1 MPPRPR
7 FSHRISLALIAAVIL
22 LAPVLIASQSAPDKN
37 YLDAAARIRDAAM
50 NHSQV
55 MDTVAYLTDVIG
67 PRLTGSPN
75 HKRAAEYARD
85 KLREWGLA
93 NAHLESWNFGRG
105 WELTAFTAN
114 VISPTFSPLIAYPK
128 AWSPSTNGTVRGD
141 VVFFDPK
148 TFADLDQYKGKL
160 RGKIVLFSP
169 AREIDPLFIPQS
181 HRQSDED
188 LARLA
193 SAPPPEVRAQF
204 QMSPEQLRADGLN
217 RGKWQLLQTEGSAA
231 VLQPSFSDAGTVYV
245 TSATISYPMKTP
257 PEKRFPPWDL
267 SKPTVVPQVVVAAE
281 QYNRLLRFVAR
292 GVPVQLEINI
302 AARFIDSDPMSYNV
316 IAEIPGSDLKDEVVM
331 IGGSL
336 DSWHSAE
343 GATDNAVGAATAM
356 EVVRIIQSLG
366 LKPRR
371 TIRIA
376 LWSAEE
382 QGTLG
387 SRAYVAAH
395 FGHRVSPPSTSPA
408 QNLFDAT
415 PEWDKFEAYFNLD
428 YGTGRI
434 RGIYMQGNE
443 LVRPIFQKLLAPLN
457 DLGASTLTLANIGA
471 PDHMPF
477 EEIGLPGFQF
487 IRDYMEGNNTRAPHT
502 NMDTIEHV
510 LGDDLKQSA
519 AVAAS
524 VIYGLSMSSEKL
536 PRKPRP
542 WDAAGH

>member
-1 MPPRPR
+1 MPPRLLI
-7 FSHRISLALIAAVIL
+7 SHRLTLALLSAAL
-22 LAPVLIASQSAPDKN
+22 FLAGGSLASQSAPDKK
-37 YLDAAARIRDAAM
+37 YLDAVARIRDAAM

-75 HKRAAEYARD
+75 HKRAAEFARD

-93 NAHLESWNFGRG
+93 SAHLEPWGPFGRG
-105 WELTAFTAN
+105 WELAGFSAN

-128 AWSPSTNGTVRGD
+128 AWSPSTNGSVRGE

-169 AREIDPLFIPQS
+169 AREINPLFIPQS
-181 HRQSDED
+181 QRQSDED
-188 LARLA
+188 LQRLA
-193 SAPPPEVRAQF
+193 SAPPPDPRAVRQS
-204 QMSPEQLRADGLN
+204 SPEQLRAEGLN
-217 RGKWQLLQTEGSAA
+217 NRKWQLLQAEGPAV

-245 TSATISYPMKTP
+245 TSATISYPMDIP
-257 PEKRFPPWDL
+257 PEKRFPPWHP
-267 SKPTVVPQVVVAAE
+267 SKPAVLPQAVVAAE
-281 QYNRLLRFVAR
+281 QYNRIIRWLAR
-292 GVPVQLEINI
+292 GISVQLEINI
-302 AARFIDSDPMSYNV
+302 AARFIDDDPMSYNV
-316 IAEIPGSDLKDEVVM
+316 VAEIPGSDLKDEVVM

-336 DSWHSAE
+336 DSWHSAA

-371 TIRIA
+371 TIRVV

-387 SRAYVAAH
+387 SHAYVAAH
-395 FGHRVSPPSTSPA
+395 FGTRVPPANNFATHF
-408 QNLFDAT
+408 LFDAT
-415 PEWDKFEAYFNLD
+415 PEWDKFDAYFNFD

-443 LVRPIFQKLLAPLN
+443 AARPIFQALLAPLK
-457 DLGASTLTLANIGA
+457 DLGATTLSISNIGA
-471 PDHMPF
+471 TDHVPF
-477 EEIGLPGFQF
+477 DEIGLPGFQF
-487 IRDYMEGNNTRAPHT
+487 IRDYMEGNNTRAAHT
-502 NMDTIEHV
+502 NVDTIEHV

-524 VIYGLSMSSEKL
+524 IIYGLSMSEAKL

-542 WDAAGH
+542 WDR